1 MRSSSFAIRCAFFN
15 GIDSV
20 TQTRQLMPPEK
31 PLGSL
36 QLHLQIGTG
45 LPQVLCHS
53 SQPEQTPQVVE
64 DTSNAT
70 RQPCADN
77 QVSPHPSS
85 YTSHAALSQKV
96 SCTSVPRELFSP
108 DTHWK
113 VGLTI
118 WKKTPPNTLLR
129 YRWIFLPSFLSPQ
142 PHPFLLPH
150 LWGKMSLRSFPDLTL
165 SDPFRSWLPNWN
177 QQKTFPFPFCFIS
190 PSISYLDFPFFCHI
204 SGLWP
209 YSLAI
214 SEPGF

>member
-20 TQTRQLMPPEK
+20 TQTRQLIPPEK

-53 SQPEQTPQVVE
+53 SQREQTPQVVK

-96 SCTSVPRELFSP
+96 SCTSVPGELFSP

-118 WKKTPPNTLLR
+118 WKKKHQTHFWGTDGFFCLLSSVPNH
-129 YRWIFLPSFLSPQ
+129 IPFSFLICEEKWASDLSLTWPSQ
-142 PHPFLLPH
+142 IHLDPDYQTEINKKLFLSLFVSFLH
-150 LWGKMSLRSFPDLTL
+150 LFPT
-165 SDPFRSWLPNWN
+165 W
-177 QQKTFPFPFCFIS
+177 TFHSSAIYQDCG
-190 PSISYLDFPFFCHI
+190 HI
-204 SGLWP
+204 L
-209 YSLAI
+209 
-214 SEPGF
+214 

>member
-1 MRSSSFAIRCAFFN
+1 MSKSGSLKKKRRNFFQGIFISAMCTGIKGSQNSDKLHMRSSSFAIRCAFFN

-96 SCTSVPRELFSP
+96 SCTSVPGELFSP
-108 DTHWK
+108 DTH
-113 VGLTI
+113 
-118 WKKTPPNTLLR
+118 
-129 YRWIFLPSFLSPQ
+129 
-142 PHPFLLPH
+142 
-150 LWGKMSLRSFPDLTL
+150 
-165 SDPFRSWLPNWN
+165 
-177 QQKTFPFPFCFIS
+177 
-190 PSISYLDFPFFCHI
+190 
-204 SGLWP
+204 
-209 YSLAI
+209 
-214 SEPGF
+214 